1 MKKITSNTGEV
12 ISFLVRGQRHSK
24 NAVEVEIDE
33 KGVIVKD
40 EDAVVILNRLGGQVS
55 VSDIDVNTAKKE
67 AEKAIKEAEKEA
79 SKAEAKKETEKN
91 K

>member
-40 EDAVVILNRLGGQVS
+40 EDAVVIQARLGGQVS
-55 VSDIDVNTAKKE
+55 VSDIDVASAKKE

-79 SKAEAKKETEKN
+79 EKAKDK
-91 K
+91 